1 MTTGPRIPRPPQL
14 PGGNLPGGDLPG
26 GMNQSQWN
34 AFLKRQRANKLARDA
49 AQRGMAREAERP
61 PSLEQ
66 LAKIREY
73 EAPDPSRT
81 GGAKRKWL
89 NRLTGGPVE
98 GIPSPLE
105 AVMKYAPIA
114 GEVGAAT
121 NLGSGLRSEEQEAE
135 LERRTADILGLPKVE
150 SEMSWLERQKTIS
163 NPIDY
168 LKARREAYLEVDMP
182 FHKRIIGEIA
192 FDPLTY
198 TGIGAISKIPK
209 IVTAFKAGFKG
220 KKIISTAE
228 RKLAYEIEQKAEKES
243 LDKLAPYSDEAM
255 ESNPTFFHPIS
266 DHASAKGMD
275 TISNAQVSGMV
286 DKVSNWV
293 KSPFGWTMGK
303 LKNSNKTEKMFAA
316 GKTLLKRAEMA
327 YLKLEAAAPAMKR
340 TTIVEINKPIDGQSL
355 NEAFHRSGNTIGD
368 TINKLKHKMRGTTK
382 EGPKG
387 INIGDDGIVH
397 LGDKPLGVIER
408 TRKSAGKVIKEKV
421 PATWAYMFSAAFKV
435 DIFEEVK
442 RLGKLTP
449 KQLKGR
455 KVNPEDWTDAQW
467 AKAVNPVFKD
477 LNKTQLKFIA
487 RSQLLIEEGFT
498 QITKVGGEL
507 GTYIEKSKLAHKLA
521 GKRYFPR
528 VLDTIGRN
536 VGGKGKFAKQSFE
549 KRRKVL
555 DEDMYDGVVEGKL
568 NYDTDPL
575 SAIDTFIDS
584 ILKKSRQ
591 TVITND
597 MKRISKMDN
606 SPFRYAGKGK
616 ERELINR
623 IIRNITEKGTKTGIT
638 QKTINQVKLAFP
650 HLAKELEKGLIPKSK
665 ATKIFADEDA
675 IETWV
680 KSAKKQINY
689 SNVPNKVGVIPGYNG
704 VSPKMFERF
713 IFIGPEKTA
722 TKNAKKFAD
731 RMGITDPKEIR
742 GRRTFEFFGQV
753 GDVMRLGMTGLDL
766 GFFALQGLPPLA
778 KAVLKIP
785 YDRRWIKAYGESV
798 KQTFRTALSPKAFDD
813 FIRQNKEVVREGINH
828 GLEMGRTSSDI
839 FEGFGILGKAKIP
852 TPLGTIPIGKPFGL
866 IGGVAERAFVNPAD
880 VIRING
886 FKIYREN
893 AAIRANGDPT
903 ILQEL
908 LKQQASFLNKLTGA
922 LNSLEQG
929 VGPTQ
934 RAVERA
940 ILFFSPRYTR
950 SSVSMVG
957 DMFRS
962 GVTGSQARKSIA
974 EIMGFGLFTYLTIA
988 ELRGEDPRL
997 DPTEPGFLQ
1006 WRFGDDYVGPGTIW
1020 VQMAR
1025 LVLNTSDDALDFVS
1039 QVASGAL
1046 DPNSEEYERL
1056 AKNWK
1061 LWDLDMLY
1069 NNPIMRWIRGRTSP
1083 VYGIVEG
1090 AVTNKDFMGR
1100 DIEGNPALLNFDWWL
1115 DKLPTP
1121 MWADNLFMGDAF
1133 GNKMGKEGAIAEFFG
1148 LRGRPLSPS
1157 QLRQETRDQ
1166 LSMSEHE
1173 VPFDKLNKLQQLKLS
1188 KDNQV
1193 LQDFDEEVERYYEN
1207 FPPDT
1212 ENQMDKF
1219 NERTDLIDNQY
1230 NKAVEDS
1237 LEALNN
1243 DDADTAV
1250 FRKLIQSA
1258 GAVKRAN
1265 WKTLKEDLAFG
1276 GNLEVAGRYL
1286 EKQDKRKDKQIL
1298 DVAYQEYIS
1307 TIIAN
1312 DDFESP
1318 RGYDFAARDEA
1329 IKRFV
1334 SDWGSETYN
1343 EVQELLSLGQDIPDI
1358 LEEYYNGL
1366 KEYQWYWE
1374 QAQEGA
1380 FKEQPNELDIRQE
1393 YMKWT
1398 NALDAEK
1405 LKMEKNNPQI
1415 KSVHN
1420 LMAQIRL
1427 GIRRENRGVDFFV
1440 VRWGMGG
1447 ADTFQNFQNKQ
1458 MIDGLGYA
1466 RRSEPIDLDLYDSGP
1481 TY

>member
-1 MTTGPRIPRPPQL
+1 MTTGRRPPQPPRPP
-14 PGGNLPGGDLPG
+14 GW
-26 GMNQSQWN
+26 NQQWN
-34 AFLKRQRANKLARDA
+34 AYLKRQRANKLAREA
-49 AQRGMAREAERP
+49 AQRGMASEAERP

-81 GGAKRKWL
+81 GGAKRKWI

-98 GIPSPLE
+98 GIPTPLE
-105 AVMKYAPIA
+105 ALFKYGTIP
-114 GEVGAAT
+114 GEIGAST
-121 NLGSGLRSEEQEAE
+121 NWGDWFRSPEEQAE

-150 SEMSWLERQKTIS
+150 SEMPWMERQKSLS
-163 NPIDY
+163 NPIEY
-168 LKARREAYLEVDMP
+168 QKARRQAYLETDMP
-182 FHKRIIGEIA
+182 FYKRITGEILL
-192 FDPLTY
+192 DPLTY

-209 IVTAFKAGFKG
+209 IVTAFKAGYKG

-228 RKLAYEIEQKAEKES
+228 KKLAHEIRKKAEKEA
-243 LDKLAPYSDEAM
+243 LDELVPYSDEAM
-255 ESNPTFFHPIS
+255 EVNPKIFHPIS

-275 TISNAQVSGMV
+275 TISDAQLSGMV

-293 KSPFGWTMGK
+293 KSPFAWTMGK
-303 LKNSNKTEKMFAA
+303 LKNSNKTEKMFAVD
-316 GKTLLKRAEMA
+316 KTPLKKAEWA
-327 YLKLEAAAPAMKR
+327 NYKLEAASPGMKR
-340 TTIVEINKPIDGQSL
+340 GIIAEIDKPIDGQSL

-368 TINKLKHKMRGTTK
+368 TFYKLKHKIRGITK

-387 INIGDDGIVH
+387 INIGDNGIVH
-397 LGDKPLGVIER
+397 LGDKPLKVIER

-421 PATWAYMFSAAFKV
+421 PVTWAYMFSAAFKV
-435 DIFEEVK
+435 DIFDEVK

-455 KVNPEDWTDAQW
+455 KVDPEDWTDAQW
-467 AKAVNPVFKD
+467 AKVVNPVFKD

-498 QITKVGGEL
+498 QITKMGGEL

-555 DEDMYDGVVEGKL
+555 DEDMYDGVNEGKL

-584 ILKKSRQ
+584 ILKKARQ

-616 ERELINR
+616 ERELVNR
-623 IIRNITEKGTKTGIT
+623 IIRNITEKGTKAGIT
-638 QKTINQVKLAFP
+638 HKTINQVKAVFP
-650 HLAKELEKGLIPKSK
+650 HLGKELEKSLVSKSK
-665 ATKIFADEDA
+665 ATKIFAGEDV
-675 IETWV
+675 IERWV
-680 KSAKKQINY
+680 KSAKEQINF
-689 SNVPNKVGVIPGYNG
+689 SNVPGRVGVIPGYNG

-713 IFIGPEKTA
+713 IFIGPEETA

-731 RMGITDPKEIR
+731 RMGIVDPKEIR
-742 GRRTFEFFGQV
+742 GRSSWEFVGKI
-753 GDVMRLGMTGLDL
+753 GDVMRLGMTGFDL
-766 GFFALQGLPPLA
+766 GFWAIQGLPPLA

-785 YDRRWIKAYGESV
+785 YDRRWIKIYGESV
-798 KQTFRTALSPKAFDD
+798 KETFRTALSPKAFDD

-852 TPLGTIPIGKPFGL
+852 TPLGAIPIGKPFGL
-866 IGGVAERAFVNPAD
+866 AGGVFERAFVNPAD
-880 VIRING
+880 VIRIKG
-886 FKIYREN
+886 FKLYREN

-908 LKQQASFLNKLTGA
+908 LKQHASFLNKMTGA

-934 RAVERA
+934 RALERA

-962 GVTGSQARKSIA
+962 GVTGSHARESIA

-988 ELRGEDPRL
+988 ELRGEEPRL

-1006 WRFGDDYVGPGTIW
+1006 WRFGDDYIGPGTIW

-1025 LVLNTSDDALDFVS
+1025 LILNTGDDALDFVS
-1039 QVASGAL
+1039 QVASGKL
-1046 DPNSEEYERL
+1046 DPDSEEYERL

-1061 LWDLDMLY
+1061 VWDLDMIY
-1069 NNPIMRWIRGRTSP
+1069 NNPIMRAFRGRTSP
-1083 VYGIVEG
+1083 VFGFFESG
-1090 AVTNKDFMGR
+1090 FAGRDFMGR
-1100 DIEGNPALLNFDWWL
+1100 DIEGGTWGNIDWWL
-1115 DKLPTP
+1115 DQVPVP
-1121 MWADNLFMGDAF
+1121 MWADGVFMGDAF
-1133 GNKMGKEGAIAEFFG
+1133 GNKMGKEAAASEFYG

-1166 LSMSEHE
+1166 LSMSKHE
-1173 VPFDKLNKLQQLKLS
+1173 VPFDKLNELQQLVLT

-1219 NERTDLIDNQY
+1219 NERKDLIDNQY
-1230 NKAVEDS
+1230 NDELGEAQDRLKNDEIDS
-1237 LEALNN
+1237 AEFRI
-1243 DDADTAV
+1243 DA
-1250 FRKLIQSA
+1250 QSA

-1265 WKTLKEDLAFG
+1265 WKTLKEDLALG
-1276 GNLEVAGRYL
+1276 GDLEVAGRYL
-1286 EKQDKRKDKQIL
+1286 EKQDKRKDRQIL

-1312 DDFESP
+1312 DDFETP

-1329 IKRFV
+1329 IERFV
-1334 SDWGSETYN
+1334 SDWGSETHN
-1343 EVQELLSLGQDIPDI
+1343 QVQELLSFGQDIPDE

-1366 KEYQWYWE
+1366 RKYQWYWKE
-1374 QAQEGA
+1374 AQEGV
-1380 FKEQPNELDIRQE
+1380 FKDQSNELEIRQE

-1415 KSVHN
+1415 KRVHN
-1420 LMAQIRL
+1420 LMAKVRLEIRKN
-1427 GIRRENRGVDFFV
+1427 NRGVDFFV

-1447 ADTFQNFQNKQ
+1447 AKVFQNHENKR
-1458 MIDGLGYA
+1458 MIDGFRYA
-1466 RRSEPIDLDLYDSGP
+1466 RRSEPIDLESYDTGP
-1481 TY
+1481 AY